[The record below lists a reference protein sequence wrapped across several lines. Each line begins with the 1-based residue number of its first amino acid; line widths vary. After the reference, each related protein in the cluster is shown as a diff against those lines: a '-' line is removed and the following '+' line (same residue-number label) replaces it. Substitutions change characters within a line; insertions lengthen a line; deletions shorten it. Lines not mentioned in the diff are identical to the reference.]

1 MSTHQVATWAEWA
14 GWKQEVPSRLPRAA
28 CLNGRQLRPTIDDNR
43 GDWEHQGG
51 KLEQHPPK
59 WRSATSWPQRRQKT
73 NQLTNEQ
80 QLKPHFPHKILPPGF
95 VFCFQFKVRIWFKGH
110 FTNRIYCQGIYY
122 VRVCDCMFSCV
133 HFLIKRRSCLQHISS
148 AGSNIPNSC
157 FWCQIFSRN
166 FNLVRIPG
174 WAETGI
180 VGLRRAQVTSP
191 GLPLNLF

>member
-1 MSTHQVATWAEWA
+1 MIESIKAENWSSTHQSGGA
-14 GWKQEVPSRLPRAA
+14 
-28 CLNGRQLRPTIDDNR
+28 RPPDLSV
-43 GDWEHQGG
+43 G
-51 KLEQHPPK
+51 KNLINWQMSNN
-59 WRSATSWPQRRQKT
+59 W
-73 NQLTNEQ
+73 NLI
-80 QLKPHFPHKILPPGF
+80 FPHKILPPGF

-122 VRVCDCMFSCV
+122 VGVCDCMFSCV